1 MNQRRLWGVLLLLT
15 AGCDTAGFS
24 DAYMALDSSGKRK
37 RDHFFTDTE
46 DIYCVGKMASGVED
60 LTVSA
65 SLRATQI
72 YDRRGG
78 KPIDVD
84 YYLGVEDLAP
94 GAGSDI
100 TVSFKLERTD
110 SDAPYLAGKF
120 VCELAI
126 DGEVRERVP
135 FDVRFPE
142 CPEAPIVNDAL
153 CGGFVLEGARC
164 GGALN
169 DDCTCRQDGVWS
181 CR

>member
-1 MNQRRLWGVLLLLT
+1 MRRLLWGALLLLT

-24 DAYMALDSSGKRK
+24 DAYMSLDSSGKRK
-37 RDHFFTDTE
+37 REHFFTDTE
-46 DIYCVGKMASGVED
+46 DIYCVAKVASGVED
-60 LTVSA
+60 VTVSG
-65 SLRATQI
+65 SLRATRI
-72 YDRRGG
+72 YDPRGG
-78 KPIDVD
+78 KPMAVD

-100 TVSFKLERTD
+100 TVSFKLARED
-110 SDAPYLAGKF
+110 SDAPYLAGEF

-135 FDVRFPE
+135 FDVAFPD
-142 CPEAPIVNDAL
+142 CPEAPIVNGAL

-164 GGALN
+164 VGALKE
-169 DDCTCRQDGVWS
+169 DCICKEDGVWS